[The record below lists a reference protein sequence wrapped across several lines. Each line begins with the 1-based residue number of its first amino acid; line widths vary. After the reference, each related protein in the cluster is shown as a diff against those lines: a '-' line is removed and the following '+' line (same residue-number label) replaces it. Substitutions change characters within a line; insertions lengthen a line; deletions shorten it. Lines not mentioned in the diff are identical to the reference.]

1 MTYKGGEKVTTPINK
16 PRRDIAVSQDNHM
29 LIEYDAMIEEL
40 RTRLNILSTS
50 LFLLHESSNP
60 EDPKL
65 DRYLKKINREM
76 EKIRQLISNYPKN
89 HK

>member
-1 MTYKGGEKVTTPINK
+1 LTAPIDK
-16 PRRDIAVSQDNHM
+16 PRSGIAGAAENRM

-50 LFLLHESSNP
+50 LFLLHESSKP

-65 DRYLKKINREM
+65 SRYLKKINREM
-76 EKIRQLISNYPKN
+76 EKIRQIISNYPKD